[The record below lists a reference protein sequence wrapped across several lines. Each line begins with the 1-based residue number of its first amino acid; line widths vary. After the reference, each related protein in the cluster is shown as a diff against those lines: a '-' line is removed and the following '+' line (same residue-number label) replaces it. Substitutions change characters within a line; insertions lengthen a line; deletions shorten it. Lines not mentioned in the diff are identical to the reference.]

1 MEIDKKLMNIHDY
14 LVYSADLTPE
24 DSGFYY
30 VAVKHAPFSEEILV
44 CQEWNTQG
52 EDQEDAVDMAKD
64 LIITLAECFI
74 EEKAVFP
81 AAVPLKQGQFEVKLP
96 YHVALKIMLRNLM
109 TTEQCRITD
118 LALYSGVS
126 KQKVRKQLDLRR
138 KTHIDTLAQFFKAL
152 GHPLKIEY

>member
-1 MEIDKKLMNIHDY
+1 MNIQDY
-14 LVYSADLTPE
+14 LVYSADLTLE
-24 DSGFYY
+24 DSGYYY
-30 VAVKHAPFSEEILV
+30 VTVNHAPFSEDIRI
-44 CQEWNTQG
+44 CQDWYTQG

-74 EEKAVFP
+74 EKKAMFP
-81 AAVPLKQGQFEVKLP
+81 AAVHLKQGQFEVKLP

-109 TTEQCRITD
+109 ITEQCRITD
-118 LALYSGVS
+118 LAPYSGVS

-152 GHPLKIEY
+152 GHPLKIEC

>member
-1 MEIDKKLMNIHDY
+1 
-14 LVYSADLTPE
+14 
-24 DSGFYY
+24 
-30 VAVKHAPFSEEILV
+30 
-44 CQEWNTQG
+44 
-52 EDQEDAVDMAKD
+52 MAKD

-152 GHPLKIEY
+152 GHPLKIEC

>member
-1 MEIDKKLMNIHDY
+1 MNIQDY

-30 VAVKHAPFSEEILV
+30 VVVNHAPLSEDIPI
-44 CQEWNTQG
+44 CQDWYTQR

-64 LIITLAECFI
+64 LIITLAESFI
-74 EEKAVFP
+74 EERAIFP

-96 YHVALKIMLRNLM
+96 HHAALKIMLRNLM
-109 TTEQCRITD
+109 IIEQCRITD
-118 LALYSGVS
+118 LARYTGVS
-126 KQKVRKQLDLRR
+126 KQKIRKQLDLRR

-152 GHPLKIEY
+152 GHPLKIEC